1 MNSSI
6 SRWPIIALIMTLGMM
21 GATRSWA
28 KCECACVNGA
38 VRPLCTRAIELP
50 PICPSRV
57 CPIVPP
63 AVAPIAPL
71 RLPPLGTEHCWMAQV
86 YNPAIGRYK
95 FQQVCR

>member
-6 SRWPIIALIMTLGMM
+6 SRWPIIALIVTLGVI
-21 GATRSWA
+21 GASRSWA
-28 KCECACVNGA
+28 ECECACVNGA
-38 VRPLCTRAIELP
+38 MRPLCTSAIELR
-50 PICPSRV
+50 PICPPRV

-86 YNPAIGRYK
+86 YNQATLRYQ
-95 FQQVCR
+95 FRQVCR